1 VPIDNTAFSF
11 FFYLSRVLIMHAVS
25 RFFWCAG
32 LVACLSGCG
41 VMAVAGATAG
51 AAISVAGAVVSTGV
65 KVTGKVI
72 EKTIDV
78 VTPSGEAVTE
88 AAK

>member
-1 VPIDNTAFSF
+1 MN
-11 FFYLSRVLIMHAVS
+11 AVF
-25 RFFWCAG
+25 RFVVCAG
-32 LVACLSGCG
+32 LVASLSGCG

-78 VTPSGEAVTE
+78 VTPSSPTPE
-88 AAK
+88 AAQ